1 MSTKNKI
8 NSLND
13 VITIT
18 KEGRDKYQDRL
29 NWLLNEGRKNVLEEL
44 QNAREQG
51 DLSENA
57 EYDEAKN
64 KQAEIESEIAK
75 IQEILST
82 AKLIS
87 SKDVSNNIVSMGSIV
102 TIENTKTKEITTF
115 EVVSSIEVDP
125 FAKPLKLSNK
135 SELVSSLLNHKVGS
149 VVEIKTDVP
158 YTVKIK
164 KIQKN

>member
-102 TIENTKTKEITTF
+102 TVENTKTKELTTF

-135 SELVSSLLNHKVGS
+135 SELVSSLLNHKVGA
-149 VVEIKTDVP
+149 VVDIKTDIA